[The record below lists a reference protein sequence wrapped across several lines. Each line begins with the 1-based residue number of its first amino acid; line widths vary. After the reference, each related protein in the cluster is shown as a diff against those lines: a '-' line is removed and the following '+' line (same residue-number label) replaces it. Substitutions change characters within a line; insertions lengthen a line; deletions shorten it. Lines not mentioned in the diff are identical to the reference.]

1 MADLDRFKNI
11 NDRYGHIVGDEVLRE
26 FANRARAS
34 IRQGSDWIA
43 RFGGEEFV
51 IVLPETPLVGA
62 TATAEKVRNKT
73 SGNSDHHEC
82 RAAHDK
88 RKFWRRGAYSIK

>member
-26 FANRARAS
+26 FACRAGAA
-34 IRQGSDWIA
+34 IRLGSDWIA

-51 IVLPETPLVGA
+51 IVLPETPLA
-62 TATAEKVRNKT
+62 L
-73 SGNSDHHEC
+73 SLIH
-82 RAAHDK
+82 
-88 RKFWRRGAYSIK
+88 I